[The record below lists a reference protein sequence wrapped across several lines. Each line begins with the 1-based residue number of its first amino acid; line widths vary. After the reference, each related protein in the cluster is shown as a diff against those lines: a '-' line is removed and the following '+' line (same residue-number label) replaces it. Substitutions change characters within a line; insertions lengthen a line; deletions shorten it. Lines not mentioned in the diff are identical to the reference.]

1 MKKILFTIFLFCL
14 VSSSITVGQDFTIKS
29 AYQLGKYGEY
39 YGASFSNWIRTWN
52 NEKVVLQSTYGF
64 VLGNHWGEKSTIKN
78 FKRFEFGF
86 ESRNTM
92 VTGKDFF
99 NIINVSYLLTYY
111 DNEVNGSTKNIY
123 KNGWMF
129 SFGFG
134 TKIFSPMA
142 ITARYVWGPESGIR
156 LGMEYDLRNVF

>member
-1 MKKILFTIFLFCL
+1 MKKIFLAIFLFSF
-14 VSSSITVGQDFTIKS
+14 VSSISFGQDFTVKS
-29 AYQLGKYGEY
+29 AYQLGRYGEY

-52 NEKVVLQSTYGF
+52 NEKVVLQGTFGIMF
-64 VLGNHWGEKSTIKN
+64 GNHWGDKSTISD
-78 FKRFEFGF
+78 FKRFEFGI

-92 VTGKDFF
+92 VTGKGFF
-99 NIINVSYLLTYY
+99 NIINVSYLLTFY
-111 DNEVNGSTKNIY
+111 DNQLNGNIENIY

-134 TKIFSPMA
+134 TKIISPLA

-156 LGMEYDLRNVF
+156 LGIEYDLRNVF